1 MQAMHEEID
10 ASKILFTGLDSAGK
24 TSIILALQREF
35 SQIATLH
42 PTRQAQRKIFEFLS
56 HKIAEWDLGGQYNY
70 RISYLK
76 APSKYFDKTS
86 VCIYVIDVQ
95 DESRIE
101 ESLSYLKDVVDEF
114 RKLEINP
121 PIYLFLHKLDPKL
134 KKKKPIETEKRN
146 LDIRNKAL
154 EIVGDMHVM
163 EFFKTSIYDLWTVM
177 TAFSKILL
185 AIYPQSELIDK
196 TIKEF
201 AEMNDAKAI
210 IVLDSNSLIIG
221 QYFESDEAM
230 TILEH
235 ATPYFLTLNDS
246 FSVTGDSKKMIVE
259 RGGLVY
265 FFDEI
270 KLEKGLKPLFLLIMK
285 EDHEFDDQK
294 IGTFMHIF
302 KDLITP

>member
-1 MQAMHEEID
+1 M
-10 ASKILFTGLDSAGK
+10 
-24 TSIILALQREF
+24 
-35 SQIATLH
+35 
-42 PTRQAQRKIFEFLS
+42 
-56 HKIAEWDLGGQYNY
+56 
-70 RISYLK
+70 
-76 APSKYFDKTS
+76 
-86 VCIYVIDVQ
+86 
-95 DESRIE
+95 
-101 ESLSYLKDVVDEF
+101 VDEF

-134 KKKKPIETEKRN
+134 KKKRPIETEKRN

-154 EIVGDMHVM
+154 EIVGDTHVV

-185 AIYPQSELIDK
+185 ALYPQSELIDK

-201 AEMNDAKAI
+201 AEMNDARAI

-246 FSVTGDSKKMIVE
+246 FMGVDESKKMIVE

-270 KLEKGLKPLFLLIMK
+270 KLEKGVKPLFLLIMK
-285 EDHEFDDQK
+285 EDHDFDDKK
-294 IGTFMHIF
+294 INTFMHIF
-302 KDLITP
+302 KDLIIP

>member
-1 MQAMHEEID
+1 M
-10 ASKILFTGLDSAGK
+10 
-24 TSIILALQREF
+24 
-35 SQIATLH
+35 
-42 PTRQAQRKIFEFLS
+42 
-56 HKIAEWDLGGQYNY
+56 
-70 RISYLK
+70 
-76 APSKYFDKTS
+76 
-86 VCIYVIDVQ
+86 CIYVIDVQ

-121 PIYLFLHKLDPKL
+121 PIYIFLHKLDPTL

-154 EIVGDMHVM
+154 EIIGDIHVV

-201 AEMNDAKAI
+201 AEMNNAKAI

-221 QYFESDEAM
+221 QHFDNDEAM

-246 FSVTGDSKKMIVE
+246 FSGVDESKKMIVE
-259 RGGLVY
+259 RGGMVY

-270 KLEKGLKPLFLLIMK
+270 KLEKGIKPLFLLIMK
-285 EDHEFDDQK
+285 EENNFDDQK
-294 IGTFMHIF
+294 IRTFMNIF
-302 KDLITP
+302 RDLIIP